1 MTECHDLLEGWLRK
15 KSHHI
20 GLWKWRF
27 FRFDGRILRYWKRRR
42 LADQSQNP
50 RAEISLSGCHVAA
63 AYGCRFI
70 IKAPLAAYDEELEAD
85 TLEQRD
91 IWICSL
97 NAAALQ
103 QRLLATSSAQVS
115 AERFL
120 QAKGVWQMLQD
131 CVSASVP
138 RDDAEAVSL
147 ESMALRYTRFGGA
160 LLHFAGE
167 AQEPRQ
173 GRLVVA
179 GRRVR
184 DSFLGSRHPE
194 ANLISD
200 AVSGAGKES
209 WLLLLSSR
217 AISETAGESQQVL
230 GAVVL
235 EPPRDTPL
243 QFEALYAFHD
253 PLDSSE
259 PVASLPLL
267 YCEVG
272 DVAQCKH
279 GSGWSLCIYEVDEA
293 CNLPSGASWLITV
306 ETREEC
312 ELWCQAVKAAR
323 WAARAQAKGKKRAAE
338 EALDSFDRSPVEWCQ
353 AAARRLKQVSGYA
366 PPPPTLSAA
375 SRLRAWASPRTAR
388 LSLSLGAPGEGSA
401 VSLSSTTVAGSW
413 MSGAPSAGAGGV
425 DAATEATRRVLAACE
440 DVCLE
445 AEGLL
450 EAALA
455 KRPFR
460 QDAAGAALR
469 CALVPAVATV
479 GRCWTRWNAD
489 LPLSDARNLLRW
501 LEARRQAACSLGL
514 VCGPLQTPLAGL
526 SSELSLRMGAHVRR
540 LAAQLLVSELGERL
554 RHGPGNTQPPKI
566 SRAPSLDKNSMS
578 QCNMKAITSCLPV
591 DFFTFVN
598 SCLLDKEPGHP
609 GWRLCSL
616 RVAKFVIKEVQESL
630 RGWLWA
636 TLPEVR
642 SQHRETLLRRWFWG
656 VSSLANAM
664 PVFKQHCEDTAAHCR
679 MQMRCYDTEEVDL
692 QEPPESPETRSE
704 SSPVPRE
711 WRLDREEQ
719 DFEGILEALLWAA
732 CDVASTRWRRH
743 VLSPSSTEPP
753 QGYSLVPSLNQLLS
767 PNLQVLR
774 EWLNTSLFELLL
786 SKIFLVCMGTY
797 VVKLSCGSWLQA
809 IRTRD
814 EQIHALSEEAVAL
827 CSYFA
832 GLSHKP
838 RGASEDVGLWEPGRV
853 LNVLHTVLLSPAAN
867 ARSRSPAQPRQAAQR
882 RPPLPA
888 DWKSP
893 LGFEDGLSKLVSV
906 LSDSPL
912 PLEDVLTWFSDI
924 GPPGAKPFEEL
935 PQPVPAGALYQ
946 AAEEV
951 RLRSRSSSMLSY
963 NGSRVGDARRISVE
977 SIDMCETRST
987 GGLSL
992 FGQAGRR
999 ESLNYT
1005 SPGTSLL
1012 MTSSEAAAQA
1022 VAQACASNSQA
1033 IGLAS
1038 EGAVCDLRIE
1048 QDGAYGAF
1056 CEVSV
1061 SVEGPSDGQSDA
1073 RSLEGREGPVLRWVQ
1088 LMKASPQATPHFQL
1102 LEWQPQSIQEAVAA
1116 ATPSAALS
1124 LTRLKEVQ
1132 LPAAKSMS
1140 LVFSMEEGPACPRH
1154 LRYFVDFDCPSHA
1167 FRFRLVLESWWATE
1181 PIREPYPVVAYMGS
1195 GTGLVRTDDDEDG
1208 WRNLSPPL
1216 TRQVLE
1222 LRLGGLWADVRR
1234 RLEAS

>member
-1 MTECHDLLEGWLRK
+1 
-15 KSHHI
+15 
-20 GLWKWRF
+20 
-27 FRFDGRILRYWKRRR
+27 
-42 LADQSQNP
+42 
-50 RAEISLSGCHVAA
+50 
-63 AYGCRFI
+63 
-70 IKAPLAAYDEELEAD
+70 
-85 TLEQRD
+85 
-91 IWICSL
+91 
-97 NAAALQ
+97 
-103 QRLLATSSAQVS
+103 
-115 AERFL
+115 
-120 QAKGVWQMLQD
+120 
-131 CVSASVP
+131 
-138 RDDAEAVSL
+138 
-147 ESMALRYTRFGGA
+147 
-160 LLHFAGE
+160 
-167 AQEPRQ
+167 
-173 GRLVVA
+173 
-179 GRRVR
+179 
-184 DSFLGSRHPE
+184 
-194 ANLISD
+194 
-200 AVSGAGKES
+200 
-209 WLLLLSSR
+209 
-217 AISETAGESQQVL
+217 
-230 GAVVL
+230 
-235 EPPRDTPL
+235 
-243 QFEALYAFHD
+243 
-253 PLDSSE
+253 
-259 PVASLPLL
+259 
-267 YCEVG
+267 
-272 DVAQCKH
+272 
-279 GSGWSLCIYEVDEA
+279 
-293 CNLPSGASWLITV
+293 
-306 ETREEC
+306 
-312 ELWCQAVKAAR
+312 
-323 WAARAQAKGKKRAAE
+323 
-338 EALDSFDRSPVEWCQ
+338 
-353 AAARRLKQVSGYA
+353 
-366 PPPPTLSAA
+366 
-375 SRLRAWASPRTAR
+375 
-388 LSLSLGAPGEGSA
+388 
-401 VSLSSTTVAGSW
+401 
-413 MSGAPSAGAGGV
+413 
-425 DAATEATRRVLAACE
+425 
-440 DVCLE
+440 
-445 AEGLL
+445 
-450 EAALA
+450 
-455 KRPFR
+455 
-460 QDAAGAALR
+460 
-469 CALVPAVATV
+469 
-479 GRCWTRWNAD
+479 
-489 LPLSDARNLLRW
+489 
-501 LEARRQAACSLGL
+501 
-514 VCGPLQTPLAGL
+514 
-526 SSELSLRMGAHVRR
+526 
-540 LAAQLLVSELGERL
+540 
-554 RHGPGNTQPPKI
+554 
-566 SRAPSLDKNSMS
+566 
-578 QCNMKAITSCLPV
+578 
-591 DFFTFVN
+591 
-598 SCLLDKEPGHP
+598 
-609 GWRLCSL
+609 
-616 RVAKFVIKEVQESL
+616 
-630 RGWLWA
+630 
-636 TLPEVR
+636 
-642 SQHRETLLRRWFWG
+642 
-656 VSSLANAM
+656 M
-664 PVFKQHCEDTAAHCR
+664 PVFKQHCEDIAAHCR
-679 MQMRCYDTEEVDL
+679 MQIRCYDTEVDL
-692 QEPPESPETRSE
+692 QEFQEETRSE
-704 SSPVPRE
+704 SSPSSPVPRE

-732 CDVASTRWRRH
+732 CDVASTRWRRQ
-743 VLSPSSTEPP
+743 VLSPNSTEP

-774 EWLNTSLFELLL
+774 EWLDTNLFELLL

-853 LNVLHTVLLSPAAN
+853 LNDLHTVLLSPAAN

-912 PLEDVLTWFSDI
+912 PLEDVLTWFSDT

-963 NGSRVGDARRISVE
+963 NGSRVGDSRRISVE

-999 ESLNYT
+999 DSSNYT

-1022 VAQACASNSQA
+1022 VAQACASNSPA

-1056 CEVSV
+1056 CEISV
-1061 SVEGPSDGQSDA
+1061 SVQGPSDGQSDA
-1073 RSLEGREGPVLRWVQ
+1073 RSLEPREGPVVRWVQ

-1124 LTRLKEVQ
+1124 LARLKEVQ

-1140 LVFSMEEGPACPRH
+1140 LLFLDEGPAGPRH

-1181 PIREPYPVVAYMGS
+1181 PIREPYPVVAYMGC
-1195 GTGLVRTDDDEDG
+1195 GAGLGRTDDDEDG